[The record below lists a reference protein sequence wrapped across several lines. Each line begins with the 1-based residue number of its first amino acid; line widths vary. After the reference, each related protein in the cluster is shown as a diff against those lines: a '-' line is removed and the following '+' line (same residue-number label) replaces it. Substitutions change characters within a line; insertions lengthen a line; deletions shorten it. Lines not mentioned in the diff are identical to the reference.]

1 MNLRR
6 MIVVGVLATLV
17 IPANTN
23 AIESTKID
31 TPVIVLAGPGAP
43 LAVWSQP
50 VSQPIADEYS
60 LEVCHDADCF
70 VARSSL
76 VDPYK
81 LHSEARRTVITAHF
95 DFLGD
100 PHDPSQFYIRNKGLP
115 LTAAIS
121 TGISASDSTKSD
133 RTAIFYADP
142 PEDSP
147 IDTSKQFMQPVL
159 NMLAPH
165 YLSMGFCF
173 NRTSDAFRFRKFDL
187 AWPNFG
193 LRFTGYSLLFEV
205 SKDGTVI
212 QSGKSN
218 IRGGGIYTPSFGPF
232 DNWFEFTYCEDGS
245 AGDERWDIY
254 DPVYWRG
261 NRSANSLDVGT
272 TYTFKYKLVD
282 GASQTVSGS
291 LDVTTP
297 GGCPSTPPGLPTH
310 LVKSGWSA
318 LLDSSG
324 HYLALFSGGTPRQS
338 AYMSPAQSASTYVSP
353 YKTFPRDSSYV
364 YIPEIDDF
372 AMDMSNLGTSDTYMI
387 KDATIFKDCSPE
399 QVQIVASTTEIRG
412 ANDDAACQIVEGNII
427 PTRVGRCILRVQ
439 VTRKPSVSASG
450 TRKMGFTFTRDLAV
464 SFSSLST
471 TVKIAIMKTVAV
483 KTGKTQA
490 LSTLAK
496 AVQLSIPKGAKV
508 SGVVSQASGAV
519 CKVSGMKVVGVAPGK
534 CVVTIKVIS
543 KKGEVTKKSMSI
555 NIVGSPMV
563 KRGASISLV
572 NAAASAGLTTGGG
585 LSVKATV
592 ATSSK
597 KNCKVSGAKIIGV
610 MVGRCSAS
618 MTVTSNSGATH
629 TKIVTIKVQ

>member
-6 MIVVGVLATLV
+6 MIVVCVLAALV

-31 TPVIVLAGPGAP
+31 TPVIATLGQGSL

-50 VSQPIADEYS
+50 VGQPIADEYS
-60 LEVCHDADCF
+60 LEVCHGSDC
-70 VARSSL
+70 VVEHSSNTM
-76 VDPYK
+76 PYTPN
-81 LHSEARRTVITAHF
+81 SSASRTSITAYF
-95 DFLGD
+95 SVSA
-100 PHDPSQFYIRNKGLP
+100 PNNPSLFFIRNKDLP
-115 LTAAIS
+115 LTATIWAGS
-121 TGISASDSTKSD
+121 SAADSSRSDPS
-133 RTAIFYADP
+133 AYFYLEK
-142 PEDSP
+142 PEYSP
-147 IDTSKQFMQPVL
+147 IDTTQQFLQPVL
-159 NMLAPH
+159 NSLSSH

-173 NRTSDAFRFRKFDL
+173 NRTSDAFR
-187 AWPNFG
+187 WPSDYNSDIG
-193 LRFTGYSLLFEV
+193 LRFPEAFMKVEV

-212 QSGKSN
+212 QSRTISS
-218 IRGGGIYTPSFGPF
+218 RGDGLQG
-232 DNWFEFTYCEDGS
+232 DWFNGRYCEDGTE
-245 AGDERWDIY
+245 GDERFEIY
-254 DPVYWRG
+254 DPGYWRG
-261 NRSANSLDVGT
+261 NRNANSLDAGT
-272 TYTFKYKLVD
+272 TYTFTFSVFA
-282 GASQTVSGS
+282 GSSQIVSGS

-297 GGCPSTPPGLPTH
+297 GGCPSTPPGPPQF

-318 LLDSSG
+318 LIDSSG
-324 HYLALFSGGTPRQS
+324 YYLTLFQGFSPRQS
-338 AYMSPAQSASTYVSP
+338 AYMSATQSANLYVSP
-353 YKTFPRDSSYV
+353 YKTFPYNSSFVYV
-364 YIPEIDDF
+364 PEIDDF
-372 AMDMSNLGTSDTYMI
+372 AMDMSSLSTSGKYQI

-471 TVKIAIMKTVAV
+471 TVPIAIMKTVAV
-483 KTGKTQA
+483 KTGQTQA

-496 AVQLSIPKGAKV
+496 ALQLSIPKGAKV

-534 CVVTIKVIS
+534 CMVTIKVIS

-555 NIVGSPMV
+555 NIMGSPTV

-610 MVGRCSAS
+610 KIGRCSAN
-618 MTVTSNSGATH
+618 MTVTSSSGATQ
-629 TKIVTIKVQ
+629 TKIVTIKVK

>member
-6 MIVVGVLATLV
+6 MIVIGVLAALV
-17 IPANTN
+17 IPANSN

-31 TPVIVLAGPGAP
+31 TPVIATLGQGSL

-50 VSQPIADEYS
+50 VGQPIADEYS
-60 LEVCHDADCF
+60 LEVCHGSDC
-70 VARSSL
+70 VVEHSSNTM
-76 VDPYK
+76 PYTPN
-81 LHSEARRTVITAHF
+81 SSASRTSITAYF
-95 DFLGD
+95 SVSA
-100 PHDPSQFYIRNKGLP
+100 PNNPSLFFIRNKDLP
-115 LTAAIS
+115 LTATIWAGS
-121 TGISASDSTKSD
+121 SAADSSRSDPS
-133 RTAIFYADP
+133 AYFYLEK
-142 PEDSP
+142 PEYSP
-147 IDTSKQFMQPVL
+147 IDTTQQFLQPVL
-159 NMLAPH
+159 NSLSSH

-173 NRTSDAFRFRKFDL
+173 NRTSDAFR
-187 AWPNFG
+187 WPSDYNSDIG
-193 LRFTGYSLLFEV
+193 LRFPEAFMKVEV

-212 QSGKSN
+212 QSRTISS
-218 IRGGGIYTPSFGPF
+218 RGDGLQG
-232 DNWFEFTYCEDGS
+232 DWFNGRYCEDGTE
-245 AGDERWDIY
+245 GDERFEIY
-254 DPVYWRG
+254 DPGYWRG
-261 NRSANSLDVGT
+261 NRNANSLDAGT
-272 TYTFKYKLVD
+272 TYTFTFSVFA
-282 GASQTVSGS
+282 GSSQIVSGS

-297 GGCPSTPPGLPTH
+297 GGCPSTPPGPPQF

-318 LLDSSG
+318 LIDSSG
-324 HYLALFSGGTPRQS
+324 YYLTLFQGFSPRQS
-338 AYMSPAQSASTYVSP
+338 AYMSATQSANLYVSP
-353 YKTFPRDSSYV
+353 YKTFPYNSSFVYV
-364 YIPEIDDF
+364 PEIDDF
-372 AMDMSNLGTSDTYMI
+372 AMDMSSLSTSGKYQI

-471 TVKIAIMKTVAV
+471 TVPIAIMKTVAV
-483 KTGKTQA
+483 KTGQTQA

-496 AVQLSIPKGAKV
+496 ALQLSIPKGAKV

-534 CVVTIKVIS
+534 CMVTIKVIS

-555 NIVGSPMV
+555 NIVGSPTV

-610 MVGRCSAS
+610 KIGRCSAN
-618 MTVTSNSGATH
+618 MTVTSSSGATQ
-629 TKIVTIKVQ
+629 TKIVTIKVK

>member
-6 MIVVGVLATLV
+6 MIVIGVLAALV
-17 IPANTN
+17 IPANSN

-31 TPVIVLAGPGAP
+31 TPVIATLGQGSL

-50 VSQPIADEYS
+50 VGQPIADEYS
-60 LEVCHDADCF
+60 LEVCHGSDC
-70 VARSSL
+70 VVEHSSNTM
-76 VDPYK
+76 PYTPN
-81 LHSEARRTVITAHF
+81 SSASRTSITAYF
-95 DFLGD
+95 SVSA
-100 PHDPSQFYIRNKGLP
+100 PNNPSLFFIRNKDLP
-115 LTAAIS
+115 LTATIWAGS
-121 TGISASDSTKSD
+121 SAADSSRSDPS
-133 RTAIFYADP
+133 AYFYLEK
-142 PEDSP
+142 PEYSP
-147 IDTSKQFMQPVL
+147 IDTTQQFLQPVL
-159 NMLAPH
+159 NSLSSH

-173 NRTSDAFRFRKFDL
+173 NRTSDAFR
-187 AWPNFG
+187 WPSDYNSDIG
-193 LRFTGYSLLFEV
+193 LRFPEAFMKVEV

-212 QSGKSN
+212 QSRTISS
-218 IRGGGIYTPSFGPF
+218 RGDGLQG
-232 DNWFEFTYCEDGS
+232 DWFNGRYCEDGTE
-245 AGDERWDIY
+245 GDERFEIY
-254 DPVYWRG
+254 DPGYWRG
-261 NRSANSLDVGT
+261 NRNANSLDAGT
-272 TYTFKYKLVD
+272 TYTFTFSVFA
-282 GASQTVSGS
+282 GSSQIVSGS

-297 GGCPSTPPGLPTH
+297 GGCPSTPPGPPQF

-318 LLDSSG
+318 LIDSSG
-324 HYLALFSGGTPRQS
+324 YYLTLFQGFSPRQS
-338 AYMSPAQSASTYVSP
+338 AYMSATQSANLYVSP
-353 YKTFPRDSSYV
+353 YKTFPYNSSFVYV
-364 YIPEIDDF
+364 PEIDDF
-372 AMDMSNLGTSDTYMI
+372 AMDMSSLSTSGKYQI

-471 TVKIAIMKTVAV
+471 TVPIAIMKTVAV
-483 KTGKTQA
+483 KTGQTQA

-496 AVQLSIPKGAKV
+496 ALQLSIPKGAKV

-534 CVVTIKVIS
+534 CMVTIKVIS

-555 NIVGSPMV
+555 NIMGSPTV

-610 MVGRCSAS
+610 KIGRCSAN
-618 MTVTSNSGATH
+618 MTVTSSSGATQ
-629 TKIVTIKVQ
+629 TKIVTIKVK

>member
-6 MIVVGVLATLV
+6 MIVIGVLAALV

-31 TPVIVLAGPGAP
+31 TPVIATLGQGSL

-50 VSQPIADEYS
+50 VGQPIADEYS
-60 LEVCHDADCF
+60 LEVCHGSDC
-70 VARSSL
+70 VVEHSSNTM
-76 VDPYK
+76 PYTPN
-81 LHSEARRTVITAHF
+81 SSASRTSITAYF
-95 DFLGD
+95 SVSA
-100 PHDPSQFYIRNKGLP
+100 PNNPSLFFIRNKDLP
-115 LTAAIS
+115 LTATIWAGS
-121 TGISASDSTKSD
+121 SAADSSRSDPS
-133 RTAIFYADP
+133 AYFYLEK
-142 PEDSP
+142 PEYSP
-147 IDTSKQFMQPVL
+147 IDTTQQFLQPVL
-159 NMLAPH
+159 NSLSSH

-173 NRTSDAFRFRKFDL
+173 NRTSDAFR
-187 AWPNFG
+187 WPSDYNSDIG
-193 LRFTGYSLLFEV
+193 LRFPEAFMKVEV

-212 QSGKSN
+212 QSRTISS
-218 IRGGGIYTPSFGPF
+218 RGDGLQG
-232 DNWFEFTYCEDGS
+232 DWFNGRYCEDGTE
-245 AGDERWDIY
+245 GDERFEIY
-254 DPVYWRG
+254 DPGYWRG
-261 NRSANSLDVGT
+261 NRNANSLDAGT
-272 TYTFKYKLVD
+272 TYTFTFSVFA
-282 GASQTVSGS
+282 GSSQIVSGS

-297 GGCPSTPPGLPTH
+297 GGCPSTPPGPPQF

-318 LLDSSG
+318 LIDSSG
-324 HYLALFSGGTPRQS
+324 YYLTLFQGFSPRQS
-338 AYMSPAQSASTYVSP
+338 AYMSATQSANLYVSP
-353 YKTFPRDSSYV
+353 YKTFPYNSSFVYV
-364 YIPEIDDF
+364 PEIDDF
-372 AMDMSNLGTSDTYMI
+372 AMDMSSLSTSGKYQI

-427 PTRVGRCILRVQ
+427 PTRVGQCILRVQ

-471 TVKIAIMKTVAV
+471 TVPIAIMKTVAV
-483 KTGKTQA
+483 KTGQTQA

-496 AVQLSIPKGAKV
+496 ALQLSIPKGAKV

-534 CVVTIKVIS
+534 CMVTIKVIS

-555 NIVGSPMV
+555 NIMGSPTV

-610 MVGRCSAS
+610 KIGRCSAN
-618 MTVTSNSGATH
+618 MTVTSSSGATQ
-629 TKIVTIKVQ
+629 TKIVTIKVK

>member
-1 MNLRR
+1 
-6 MIVVGVLATLV
+6 
-17 IPANTN
+17 
-23 AIESTKID
+23 
-31 TPVIVLAGPGAP
+31 
-43 LAVWSQP
+43 
-50 VSQPIADEYS
+50 
-60 LEVCHDADCF
+60 
-70 VARSSL
+70 
-76 VDPYK
+76 
-81 LHSEARRTVITAHF
+81 
-95 DFLGD
+95 
-100 PHDPSQFYIRNKGLP
+100 
-115 LTAAIS
+115 
-121 TGISASDSTKSD
+121 
-133 RTAIFYADP
+133 
-142 PEDSP
+142 
-147 IDTSKQFMQPVL
+147 
-159 NMLAPH
+159 
-165 YLSMGFCF
+165 
-173 NRTSDAFRFRKFDL
+173 
-187 AWPNFG
+187 
-193 LRFTGYSLLFEV
+193 
-205 SKDGTVI
+205 
-212 QSGKSN
+212 
-218 IRGGGIYTPSFGPF
+218 
-232 DNWFEFTYCEDGS
+232 
-245 AGDERWDIY
+245 
-254 DPVYWRG
+254 
-261 NRSANSLDVGT
+261 
-272 TYTFKYKLVD
+272 
-282 GASQTVSGS
+282 
-291 LDVTTP
+291 
-297 GGCPSTPPGLPTH
+297 
-310 LVKSGWSA
+310 
-318 LLDSSG
+318 
-324 HYLALFSGGTPRQS
+324 
-338 AYMSPAQSASTYVSP
+338 
-353 YKTFPRDSSYV
+353 V

>member
-6 MIVVGVLATLV
+6 MIVVGVLAALV

-31 TPVIVLAGPGAP
+31 TPVIATLGQGSL

-50 VSQPIADEYS
+50 VGQPIADEYS
-60 LEVCHDADCF
+60 LEVCHGSDC
-70 VARSSL
+70 VVEHSSNTM
-76 VDPYK
+76 PYTPN
-81 LHSEARRTVITAHF
+81 SSASRTSITAYF
-95 DFLGD
+95 SVSA
-100 PHDPSQFYIRNKGLP
+100 PNNPSLFFIRNKDLP
-115 LTAAIS
+115 LTATIWAGS
-121 TGISASDSTKSD
+121 SAADSSRSDPS
-133 RTAIFYADP
+133 AYFYLEK
-142 PEDSP
+142 PEYSP
-147 IDTSKQFMQPVL
+147 IDTTQQFLQPVL
-159 NMLAPH
+159 NSLSSH

-173 NRTSDAFRFRKFDL
+173 NRTSDAFR
-187 AWPNFG
+187 WPSDYNSDIG
-193 LRFTGYSLLFEV
+193 LRFPEAFMKVEV

-212 QSGKSN
+212 QSRTISS
-218 IRGGGIYTPSFGPF
+218 RGDGLQG
-232 DNWFEFTYCEDGS
+232 DWFNGRYCEDGTE
-245 AGDERWDIY
+245 GDERFEIY
-254 DPVYWRG
+254 DPGYWRG
-261 NRSANSLDVGT
+261 NRNANSLDAGT
-272 TYTFKYKLVD
+272 TYTFTFSVFA
-282 GASQTVSGS
+282 GSSQIVSGS

-297 GGCPSTPPGLPTH
+297 GGCPSTPPGPPQF

-318 LLDSSG
+318 LIDSSG
-324 HYLALFSGGTPRQS
+324 YYLTLFQGFSPRQS
-338 AYMSPAQSASTYVSP
+338 AYMSATQSANLYVSP
-353 YKTFPRDSSYV
+353 YKTFPYNSSFVYV
-364 YIPEIDDF
+364 PEIDDF
-372 AMDMSNLGTSDTYMI
+372 AMDMSSLSTSGKYQI

-427 PTRVGRCILRVQ
+427 PTRVGQCILRVQ

-471 TVKIAIMKTVAV
+471 TVPIAIMKTVAV
-483 KTGKTQA
+483 KTGQTQA

-496 AVQLSIPKGAKV
+496 ALQLSIPKGAKV

-534 CVVTIKVIS
+534 CMVTIKVIS

-555 NIVGSPMV
+555 NIVGSPTV

-610 MVGRCSAS
+610 KIGRCSAN
-618 MTVTSNSGATH
+618 MTVTSSSGATQ
-629 TKIVTIKVQ
+629 TKIVTIKVK

>member
-6 MIVVGVLATLV
+6 MIVVGVLAALV

-31 TPVIVLAGPGAP
+31 TPVIATLGQGSL

-50 VSQPIADEYS
+50 VGQPIADEYS
-60 LEVCHDADCF
+60 LEVCHGSDC
-70 VARSSL
+70 VVEHSSNTM
-76 VDPYK
+76 PYTPN
-81 LHSEARRTVITAHF
+81 SSASRTSITAYF
-95 DFLGD
+95 SVSA
-100 PHDPSQFYIRNKGLP
+100 PNNPSLFFIRNKDLP
-115 LTAAIS
+115 LTATIWAGS
-121 TGISASDSTKSD
+121 SAADSSRSDPS
-133 RTAIFYADP
+133 AYFYLEK
-142 PEDSP
+142 PEYSP
-147 IDTSKQFMQPVL
+147 IDTTQQFLQPVL
-159 NMLAPH
+159 NSLSSH

-173 NRTSDAFRFRKFDL
+173 NRTSDAFR
-187 AWPNFG
+187 WPSDYNSDIG
-193 LRFTGYSLLFEV
+193 LRFPEAFMKVEV

-212 QSGKSN
+212 QSRTISS
-218 IRGGGIYTPSFGPF
+218 RGDGLQG
-232 DNWFEFTYCEDGS
+232 DWFNGRYCEDGTE
-245 AGDERWDIY
+245 GDERFEIY
-254 DPVYWRG
+254 DPGYWRG
-261 NRSANSLDVGT
+261 NRNANSLDAGT
-272 TYTFKYKLVD
+272 TYTFTFSVFA
-282 GASQTVSGS
+282 GSSQIVSGS

-297 GGCPSTPPGLPTH
+297 GGCPSTPPGPPQF

-318 LLDSSG
+318 LIDSSG
-324 HYLALFSGGTPRQS
+324 YYLTLFQGFSPRQS
-338 AYMSPAQSASTYVSP
+338 AYMSATQSANLYVSP
-353 YKTFPRDSSYV
+353 YKTFPYNSSFVYV
-364 YIPEIDDF
+364 PEIDDF
-372 AMDMSNLGTSDTYMI
+372 AMDMSSLSTSGKYQI

-471 TVKIAIMKTVAV
+471 TVPIAIMKTVAV
-483 KTGKTQA
+483 KTGQTQA

-496 AVQLSIPKGAKV
+496 ALQLSIPKGAKV

-534 CVVTIKVIS
+534 CMVTIKVIS

-555 NIVGSPMV
+555 NIVGSPTV

-610 MVGRCSAS
+610 KIGRCSAN
-618 MTVTSNSGATH
+618 MTVTSSSGATQ
-629 TKIVTIKVQ
+629 TKIVTIKVK

>member
-6 MIVVGVLATLV
+6 MIVIGVLAALV
-17 IPANTN
+17 IPANSN

-31 TPVIVLAGPGAP
+31 TPVIATLGQGSL

-50 VSQPIADEYS
+50 VGQPIADEYS
-60 LEVCHDADCF
+60 LEVCHGSDC
-70 VARSSL
+70 VVEHSSNTM
-76 VDPYK
+76 PYTPN
-81 LHSEARRTVITAHF
+81 SSASRTSITAYF
-95 DFLGD
+95 SVSA
-100 PHDPSQFYIRNKGLP
+100 PNNPSLFFIRNKDLP
-115 LTAAIS
+115 LTATIWAGS
-121 TGISASDSTKSD
+121 SAADSSRSDPS
-133 RTAIFYADP
+133 AYFYLEKP
-142 PEDSP
+142 QYSP
-147 IDTSKQFMQPVL
+147 IDTTQQFLQPVL
-159 NMLAPH
+159 NSLSSH

-173 NRTSDAFRFRKFDL
+173 NRTSDAFR
-187 AWPNFG
+187 WPSDYNSDIG
-193 LRFTGYSLLFEV
+193 LRFPEAFMKVEV

-212 QSGKSN
+212 QSRTISS
-218 IRGGGIYTPSFGPF
+218 RGDGLQG
-232 DNWFEFTYCEDGS
+232 DWFNGRYCEDGTE
-245 AGDERWDIY
+245 GDERFEIY
-254 DPVYWRG
+254 DPGYWRG
-261 NRSANSLDVGT
+261 NRNANSLDAGT
-272 TYTFKYKLVD
+272 TYTFTFSVFA
-282 GASQTVSGS
+282 GSSQIVSGS

-297 GGCPSTPPGLPTH
+297 GGCPSTPPGPPQF

-318 LLDSSG
+318 LIDSSG
-324 HYLALFSGGTPRQS
+324 YYLTLFQGFSPRQS
-338 AYMSPAQSASTYVSP
+338 AYMSATQSANLYVSP
-353 YKTFPRDSSYV
+353 YKTFPYNSSFVYV
-364 YIPEIDDF
+364 PEIDDF
-372 AMDMSNLGTSDTYMI
+372 AMDMSSLSTSGKYQI

-471 TVKIAIMKTVAV
+471 TVPIAIMKTVAV
-483 KTGKTQA
+483 KTGQTQA

-496 AVQLSIPKGAKV
+496 ALQLSIPKGAKV

-534 CVVTIKVIS
+534 CMVTIKVIS

-555 NIVGSPMV
+555 NIVGSPTV

-610 MVGRCSAS
+610 KIGRCSAN
-618 MTVTSNSGATH
+618 MTVTSSSGATQ
-629 TKIVTIKVQ
+629 TKIVTIKVK

>member
-6 MIVVGVLATLV
+6 MIVIGVLAALV

-31 TPVIVLAGPGAP
+31 TPVIATLGQGSL

-50 VSQPIADEYS
+50 VGQPIADEYS
-60 LEVCHDADCF
+60 LEVCHGSDC
-70 VARSSL
+70 VVEHSSNTM
-76 VDPYK
+76 PYTPN
-81 LHSEARRTVITAHF
+81 SSASRTSITAYF
-95 DFLGD
+95 SVSA
-100 PHDPSQFYIRNKGLP
+100 PNNPSLFFIRNKDLP
-115 LTAAIS
+115 LTATIWAGS
-121 TGISASDSTKSD
+121 SAADSSRSDPS
-133 RTAIFYADP
+133 AYFYLEKP
-142 PEDSP
+142 QYSP
-147 IDTSKQFMQPVL
+147 IDTTQQFLQPVL
-159 NMLAPH
+159 NSLSSH

-173 NRTSDAFRFRKFDL
+173 NRTSDAFR
-187 AWPNFG
+187 WPSDYNSDIG
-193 LRFTGYSLLFEV
+193 LRFPEAFMKVEV

-212 QSGKSN
+212 QSRTISS
-218 IRGGGIYTPSFGPF
+218 RGDGLQG
-232 DNWFEFTYCEDGS
+232 DWFNGRYCEDGTE
-245 AGDERWDIY
+245 GDERFEIY
-254 DPVYWRG
+254 DPGYWRG
-261 NRSANSLDVGT
+261 NRNANSLDAGT
-272 TYTFKYKLVD
+272 TYTFTFSVFA
-282 GASQTVSGS
+282 GSSQIVSGS

-297 GGCPSTPPGLPTH
+297 GGCPSTPPGPPQF

-318 LLDSSG
+318 LIDSSG
-324 HYLALFSGGTPRQS
+324 YYLTLFQGFSPRQS
-338 AYMSPAQSASTYVSP
+338 AYMSATQSANLYVSP
-353 YKTFPRDSSYV
+353 YKTFPYNSSFVYV
-364 YIPEIDDF
+364 PEIDDF
-372 AMDMSNLGTSDTYMI
+372 AMDMSSLSTSGKYQI

-427 PTRVGRCILRVQ
+427 PTRVGQCILRVQ

-471 TVKIAIMKTVAV
+471 TVPIAIMKTVAV
-483 KTGKTQA
+483 KTGQTQA

-496 AVQLSIPKGAKV
+496 ALQLSIPKGAKV

-534 CVVTIKVIS
+534 CMVTIKVIS

-555 NIVGSPMV
+555 NIMGSPTV

-592 ATSSK
+592 ATSSE

-610 MVGRCSAS
+610 KIGRCSAN
-618 MTVTSNSGATH
+618 MTVTSSSGATQ
-629 TKIVTIKVQ
+629 TKIVTIKVK